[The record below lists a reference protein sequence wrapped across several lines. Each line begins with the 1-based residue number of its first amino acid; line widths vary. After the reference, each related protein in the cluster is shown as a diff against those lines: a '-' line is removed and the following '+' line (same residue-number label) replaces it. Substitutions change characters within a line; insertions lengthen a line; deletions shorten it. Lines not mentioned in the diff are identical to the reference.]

1 MDSKTKGMVMA
12 GMMAGALLLAILSVF
27 GGSWLSPDDADDDV
41 DITVTLSG
49 QEASSEG
56 FSMEIDYSELCDDD
70 MVADAD
76 NFCDAATAGT
86 VGTIGLWVA
95 IICAAL
101 SLAMMVLPMAGIDA
115 LDAIPEMVSKIVP
128 WAAGGL
134 MLVTTLLW
142 LILMPELDDTSVG
155 MTFYMSMLGGLL
167 GLAAPAMDMFVAAD
181 E

>member
-41 DITVTLSG
+41 DFTVTLSG

-56 FSMEIDYSELCDDD
+56 ISMEIDYSELCDDLD
-70 MVADAD
+70 DD
-76 NFCDAATAGT
+76 DFCSAATAGT
-86 VGTIGLWVA
+86 VGTIGLWIA

-167 GLAAPAMDMFVAAD
+167 GLAAPAMGMLVAAD